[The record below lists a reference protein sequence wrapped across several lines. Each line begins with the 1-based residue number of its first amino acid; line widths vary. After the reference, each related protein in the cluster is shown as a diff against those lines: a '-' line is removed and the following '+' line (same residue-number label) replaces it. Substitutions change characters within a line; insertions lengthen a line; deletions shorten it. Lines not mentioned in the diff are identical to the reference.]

1 MLSDKTGDQVIVGDL
16 KGTTRIFKLSKGPE
30 IISLY
35 RHTKVNDAA
44 NDPDEDLGY
53 LRDKVDS
60 SQDMAE
66 ADLNSSPTTKG
77 SNRDSYTFTES
88 SSVVD
93 RVASVSSL
101 AYWERQYSCIFVGY
115 ADGLTGQFNAT
126 AGAWM
131 RGMKSPRKNRLMVR
145 SIAHRQKT
153 HFQYII
159 KAIKMLRMLPQ
170 YKILL
175 GTTFA
180 DKYFDAMGLGNIWQH
195 KDRHDCKFPRIVLHL
210 ITRAWPPQRM
220 LSQEANFCL

>member
-1 MLSDKTGDQVIVGDL
+1 MGDL

-44 NDPDEDLGY
+44 NDSDEDLGY

-77 SNRDSYTFTES
+77 SNRDSYAFTES

-101 AYWERQYSCIFVGY
+101 HTGASIFS
-115 ADGLTGQFNAT
+115 AF
-126 AGAWM
+126 
-131 RGMKSPRKNRLMVR
+131 
-145 SIAHRQKT
+145 
-153 HFQYII
+153 
-159 KAIKMLRMLPQ
+159 
-170 YKILL
+170 LL
-175 GTTFA
+175 GIQ
-180 DKYFDAMGLGNIWQH
+180 MG
-195 KDRHDCKFPRIVLHL
+195 
-210 ITRAWPPQRM
+210 
-220 LSQEANFCL
+220 